1 MKQFRLEAVVG
12 LFVIVGLGCLAYLS
26 VQLARV
32 QLFGSNTY
40 TLTAVFPTVSGL
52 RSGASVEIAGVTV
65 GHVQNVKLDGFDAVV
80 VMRVRKDVR
89 LSKGRHC
96 FHSHP
101 GVDRREISARQ
112 SGRRRANDSGRGP
125 RTGGRAAARLRGDD
139 CPAYPGENLR

>member
-1 MKQFRLEAVVG
+1 MKRLRLEAVVG

-65 GHVQNVKLDGFDAVV
+65 GHVQSVDLDDFDAVV
-80 VMRVRKDVR
+80 TMRVRKDIPQ
-89 LSKGRHC
+89 LSKDAIVSIRTRGLIGEKYLRITQ
-96 FHSHP
+96 
-101 GVDRREISARQ
+101 GADDRTIPA
-112 SGRRRANDSGRGP
+112 
-125 RTGGRAAARLRGDD
+125 GGRVREVEPPLDFEEMIAQLIQGKI
-139 CPAYPGENLR
+139 

>member
-89 LSKGRHC
+89 LSKDAIVSIRT
-96 FHSHP
+96 
-101 GVDRREISARQ
+101 
-112 SGRRRANDSGRGP
+112 RGLIGEKYLRVSQGADE
-125 RTGGRAAARLRGDD
+125 RTIPAGGRVREVEPPLDFEEMIAQLIQGKI
-139 CPAYPGENLR
+139 

>member
-12 LFVIVGLGCLAYLS
+12 LFVVAGLGCLAYLS

-65 GHVQNVKLDGFDAVV
+65 GHVHSVELDGFDAVV
-80 VMRVRKDVR
+80 TLRVRKDVQ
-89 LSKGRHC
+89 LSKDAIVSIRTRGLIGEKYLRV
-96 FHSHP
+96 SQ
-101 GVDRREISARQ
+101 GADDRTIPA
-112 SGRRRANDSGRGP
+112 
-125 RTGGRAAARLRGDD
+125 GGRVREVEPPLDFEEIIAQFIQGKI
-139 CPAYPGENLR
+139 

>member
-80 VMRVRKDVR
+80 TMRVRKDVQ
-89 LSKGRHC
+89 LSKDAIVSIRT
-96 FHSHP
+96 
-101 GVDRREISARQ
+101 
-112 SGRRRANDSGRGP
+112 RGLIGEKYLRVSQGADE
-125 RTGGRAAARLRGDD
+125 RTIPAGGRVREVEPPLDFEEMIAQLIQGKI
-139 CPAYPGENLR
+139 